1 MGTVGEG
8 GGPGGLMAPQ
18 HRLGTAVSRKIG
30 KAVARNRCKRLLR
43 EWFRLHRQDLPW
55 LAPLPASDADA
66 GVQSSPTPAGLDL
79 VVVPRRVVDVLALDL
94 ETVSRELT
102 PLIRRAWK
110 DCLQQAEIPGG
121 VPAKKR
127 R

>member
-1 MGTVGEG
+1 MGTAGEG
-8 GGPGGLMAPQ
+8 GGPGGLTAPQ

-30 KAVARNRCKRLLR
+30 KAVTRNRCKRVLR

-55 LAPLPASDADA
+55 PAPVSGADA
-66 GVQSSPTPAGLDL
+66 GVSSSPAPAGLDL
-79 VVVPRRVVDVLALDL
+79 VVVPRRGVDVLALDL

-110 DCLQQAEIPGG
+110 DCLQQAELPGG
-121 VPAKKR
+121 APAKKR